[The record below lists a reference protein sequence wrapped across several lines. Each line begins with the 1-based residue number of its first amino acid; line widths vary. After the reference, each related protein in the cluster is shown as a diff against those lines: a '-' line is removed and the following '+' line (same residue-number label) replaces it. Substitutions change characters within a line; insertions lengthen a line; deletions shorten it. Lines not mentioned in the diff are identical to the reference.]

1 MSGRIGGD
9 GPAKKIIGLLL
20 LAVMILLPIGLPLL
34 SASTLSHSL
43 EQPDLTTTIHSKSS
57 ATPDMLIVLSPQYA
71 SDVDII
77 TAIQTYIDAV
87 AADLQWELQLILLAP
102 ENNTV
107 ATLDHIIEEIAL
119 KTSLKACMMVG
130 EDIATALGGYHES
143 MVKPSSIPW
152 ITLGGNASY
161 NLSPQGI
168 ICKLHIVDI
177 CVSLLYPTSTLE
189 YAIKKTQLLEV
200 FSRFSRQRNHTIHAP
215 ITVLESSDINR
226 YSQQTY
232 QSLSEMSTLWYQE
245 DPTAEE
251 VQQTRLQS
259 HSGYFLH
266 GHSNPSGTTVNASS
280 GLWFSSELANQI
292 ETPLMGIDGCY
303 VNGWW
308 STDTPSE
315 GTATPSCDLPW
326 YGSVVFSNTHL
337 QVMALGL
344 LSQQG
349 GSSSVSFIENALPDL
364 LEGKT
369 LAEAM
374 IGDPFLTET
383 IIVGDP
389 TFHFTL

>member
-1 MSGRIGGD
+1 MLGRIGGD
-9 GPAKKIIGLLL
+9 GSAKKIIGLLL
-20 LAVMILLPIGLPLL
+20 LAVMLFLPIGLPLL
-34 SASTLSHSL
+34 STSTLSLSV
-43 EQPDLTTTIHSKSS
+43 EQPELITIAHLKSS

-71 SDVDII
+71 SDIDII
-77 TAIQTYIDAV
+77 TAIQTYIEAV
-87 AADLQWELQLILLAP
+87 AADLQWELQLVLLTP

-107 ATLDHIIEEIAL
+107 AMLDHIIEEIAL

-130 EDIATALGGYHES
+130 EDIATALGGYHDS
-143 MVKPSSIPW
+143 MVKPSTIPW

-161 NLSPQGI
+161 DLSSQGI
-168 ICKLHIVDI
+168 ICKLHTVDI
-177 CVSLLYPTSTLE
+177 CVSLLYPTSTLD
-189 YAIKKTQLLEV
+189 YATKKTQLLDV
-200 FSRFSRQRNHTIHAP
+200 FYRFSLQRNHTIHAP

-245 DPTAEE
+245 DPTIEE
-251 VQQTRLQS
+251 VQQTILQS

-266 GHSNPSGTTVNASS
+266 GHSNPSGTTINASS

-292 ETPLMGIDGCY
+292 QTPLIGIDGCY

-308 STDTPSE
+308 SADTPSE
-315 GTATPSCDLPW
+315 GTVTPSCDLPW
-326 YGSVVFSNTHL
+326 YGSAVFSNTHL
-337 QVMALGL
+337 HVMALGL

-349 GSSSVSFIENALPDL
+349 GSSSVSFTEHVLPDL
-364 LEGKT
+364 FEGKT

-374 IGDPFLTET
+374 IGDSFLTET